1 MRTIQH
7 SIEFRGVSPK
17 KLFATY
23 MGSRKHAAAIGDE
36 ALIQPHTG
44 GRFSAF
50 GKGHLVGKILHLV
63 PDRMIVQ
70 TWRSLQRWQK
80 NELDSVLVL
89 TFKATKR
96 GARLN
101 LAHVGMPDR
110 DFDLFNQGWQER
122 YWKPWKQYFREHS
135 KKN

>member
-17 KLFATY
+17 QLFATY
-23 MGSRKHAAAIGDE
+23 MDSQKHAAAIGDE
-36 ALIQPHTG
+36 ASIQPRTG
-44 GRFSAF
+44 GKFSAF
-50 GKGHLVGKILHLV
+50 GKSHLVGKILHLV
-63 PDRMIVQ
+63 PDRMVVQ

-80 NELDSVLVL
+80 NELDSVLIL
-89 TFKATKR
+89 TFEPTKQ

-101 LAHVGMPDR
+101 LAHTGVPDR

-122 YWKPWKQYFREHS
+122 YWKPWKQYFQEPS
-135 KKN
+135 KKT